1 MQVLVGCLSLSMLLR
16 PPLPHARIS
25 CITRCPPILSCD
37 SSAAFPDLTLEK
49 LRTTSMDD
57 LEELVEEMEAEL
69 ANVKDASGV
78 VDIQL
83 SRLLAVAHTCY
94 GDSDIAEEHA
104 TAVLEAG
111 EPDAEMLFVRGL
123 AAERRDAQDEA
134 LDAYEANRAVRLRVA
149 TRRANALVAAWKQDA
164 SRRVLVEADHA
175 FVARRGL
182 GVRRIGARRRRRR
195 RGGWWLHRTRECAQ
209 LRARAHRESD
219 LAEVGVG
226 HLADG
231 LGSADLVLLQRG

>member
-25 CITRCPPILSCD
+25 CITRCPPIVSCD

-134 LDAYEANRAVRLRVA
+134 LDAYEACLDADPKFWRALFHVGKISLAFGWPADAVEYFRQVAEINPEHAPTQAFIARL
-149 TRRANALVAAWKQDA
+149 D
-164 SRRVLVEADHA
+164 EADID
-175 FVARRGL
+175 VDKWQSG
-182 GVRRIGARRRRRR
+182 
-195 RGGWWLHRTRECAQ
+195 
-209 LRARAHRESD
+209 D
-219 LAEVGVG
+219 LKEEEDTAGDDAPPSTPD
-226 HLADG
+226 LPDG
-231 LGSADLVLLQRG
+231 INDVKL